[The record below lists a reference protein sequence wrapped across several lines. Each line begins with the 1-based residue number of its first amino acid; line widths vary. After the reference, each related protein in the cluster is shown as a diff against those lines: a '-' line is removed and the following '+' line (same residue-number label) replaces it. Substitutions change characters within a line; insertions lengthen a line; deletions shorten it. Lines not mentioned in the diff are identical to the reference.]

1 MTVSATSSP
10 PIVQLNDAQLADLHL
25 LLGGVVLPWAVL
37 GGRVA
42 DPGFAGLPSAGL
54 VGVALGEDVALR
66 PAGEHRLLLHD
77 RENAPVA
84 ALVVAATTDTPRSPA
99 VVYGQ
104 IEAASRTPHWSGA
117 PSGEAAGALV
127 VVAMRP
133 WLNTDTAALAAG
145 SPTGGHGPRPI
156 VVLVP
161 SESAS
166 PDGVPARTLRKCI
179 EAAVVGLAGVQV
191 RIAPLLWRD
200 PDSDHALAL
209 AAAEAFP
216 GARSAILSAGDEPWR
231 LALAALTEGTPVPP
245 AVLAPGAVSELLRW
259 RPRHEQRGLVVMFTG
274 LSGSGK
280 STLAGALVAWLEAN
294 TDRTVTLLD
303 GDVVRRLLSSGL
315 GFDRAARDL
324 NIRRIG
330 YVASEIARH
339 HGIAVCSPIAPFAA
353 TRAAVRAMVEPVG
366 GFVLIHV
373 ATPLEECERRDR
385 KGLYASARAGSL
397 KDFTGISSPYE
408 APSDADLT
416 LDTSFSSVSDS
427 LTQVLD
433 VLRKGLWLPPDAS

>member
-1 MTVSATSSP
+1 MAEHGHGSTGRR
-10 PIVQLNDAQLADLHL
+10 LAHRRSW
-25 LLGGVVLPWAVL
+25 PA
-37 GGRVA
+37 A
-42 DPGFAGLPSAGL
+42 DRG
-54 VGVALGEDVALR
+54 
-66 PAGEHRLLLHD
+66 
-77 RENAPVA
+77 
-84 ALVVAATTDTPRSPA
+84 
-99 VVYGQ
+99 
-104 IEAASRTPHWSGA
+104 
-117 PSGEAAGALV
+117 AGAFGVCL
-127 VVAMRP
+127 
-133 WLNTDTAALAAG
+133 
-145 SPTGGHGPRPI
+145 
-156 VVLVP
+156 
-161 SESAS
+161 

-353 TRAAVRAMVEPVG
+353 TRAAGAGHGRAGGRVRSHPRGHAAGGVRATRPQGSVMPARG
-366 GFVLIHV
+366 RARSKTSPGSAHPMRPP
-373 ATPLEECERRDR
+373 ATPTSPWTRP
-385 KGLYASARAGSL
+385 SRA
-397 KDFTGISSPYE
+397 
-408 APSDADLT
+408 
-416 LDTSFSSVSDS
+416 
-427 LTQVLD
+427 
-433 VLRKGLWLPPDAS
+433 